1 MLCLNGGYFLQME
14 IFMKKVLLIIY
25 LLGVQIMAEVITL
38 GGGCFWCVE
47 AVYDKVKGVKSAV
60 SGYTDGS
67 IEYPTYEDV
76 SSGESGHAEV
86 VRLEYDEKIIS
97 LDEILD
103 IFWKIHDPTTL
114 NRQGNDVGT
123 QYRSAIYYE
132 NEGQKEIVEAS
143 LQEASKTFVDPIVT
157 QVKKAPIFYEAEKYH
172 QDFYKNN
179 PYHGYCR
186 LVVAPKVQK
195 LKDNFKENVK

>member
-1 MLCLNGGYFLQME
+1 MKKAFLILYFL
-14 IFMKKVLLIIY
+14 
-25 LLGVQIMAEVITL
+25 GVHLMAEVITL

-47 AVYDKVKGVKSAV
+47 AVYDEVKGVKSAV
-60 SGYTDGS
+60 SGYTDGF

-86 VRLEYDEKIIS
+86 VRIEYDEKVIS
-97 LDEILD
+97 LEKILE

-114 NRQGNDVGT
+114 NRQGRDVGT

-132 NEGQKEIVEAS
+132 NEEQKKIVEES
-143 LQEASKTFVDPIVT
+143 LKEADTDFVDPIVT
-157 QVKKAPIFYEAEKYH
+157 QVKKAPKFYEAENYH
-172 QDFYKNN
+172 QDFYINN

-195 LKDNFKENVK
+195 LKKEFKENAK